1 MQLAFT
7 PEQQAHQQTFHAF
20 VQAEVLPRVEAYD
33 EAGVFPPEL
42 VSALGQAGYLGALA
56 PTSLGGLGLDMLT
69 FGLLNEALGQ
79 GCASAR
85 SLLTVHSMVLASLL
99 RWGSAAQKA
108 RWLPGFVSGRLVGAF
123 ALTEPESGSDAN
135 SLATAAMPDGE
146 GFRLTGCK
154 KWITFGQT
162 AGLFLLFAKLD
173 GRTTAFLVERD
184 TPGLTVVPIAPPAGC
199 RASMLAELRL
209 ESCRVPAANL
219 LGRAGAGWTYVA
231 NTALDN
237 GRYSVAWG
245 CVGLAQACLDATVA
259 YTGAR
264 RQFGAFLKEHQLI
277 QAMLT
282 DMVANVEAARLLC
295 CKAGYL
301 QQTGDPGAP
310 LATSLAKYFAARA
323 AGQVASEAVQA
334 HGANGF
340 SRAYPVQ
347 RHWRDAKVMD
357 VIEGSRQIQQMVI
370 GRAYAGR

>member
-1 MQLAFT
+1 MQLAYT
-7 PEQQAHQQTFHAF
+7 PEQQAHQQQFRAF
-20 VQAEVLPRVEAYD
+20 VQAEILPRAEAYD
-33 EAGVFPPEL
+33 ETGVFPPEL
-42 VSALGQAGYLGALA
+42 TAALGRAGYLGALA
-56 PTSLGGLGLDMLT
+56 PAAQGGLGLDLLS

-85 SLLTVHSMVLASLL
+85 SLLTVHSMVLVSLQ

-108 RWLPGFVSGRLVGAF
+108 RWLPGLVSGAQVGAF

-135 SLATAAMPDGE
+135 SLAMTAVLDGE
-146 GFRLTGCK
+146 SYRLTGSK

-162 AGLFLLFAKLD
+162 AGLFLLFAKVD
-173 GRTTAFLVERD
+173 GRTTAFLIERD
-184 TPGLTVVPIAPPAGC
+184 TPGLAVVPIAPLAGC
-199 RASMLAELRL
+199 RSSMLAELHL
-209 ESCRVPAANL
+209 EACRVPAANL
-219 LGRAGAGWTYVA
+219 LGRVGAGWTYVA
-231 NTALDN
+231 STALDN

-245 CVGLAQACLDATVA
+245 CVGLAQACLAATVA
-259 YTGAR
+259 YAGTR
-264 RQFGAFLKEHQLI
+264 RQFGALLKDHQLI
-277 QAMLT
+277 QAMIT

-295 CKAGYL
+295 CQAGYL

-323 AGQVASEAVQA
+323 AGQVAAEAVQA

-357 VIEGSRQIQQMVI
+357 VIEGSREIQQLVI
-370 GRAYAGR
+370 GRAYTGR